1 MKLLYFAWI
10 RQKTGIAEEQVSLP
24 ANVSDVGG
32 LIDWLRVRDATFSAA
47 LEDVSVLRVAVN
59 QEFATFDTKIM
70 DSDEVAL
77 FPPMTGG

>member
-10 RQKTGIAEEQVSLP
+10 RQKTGIGEEQVSLP

-32 LIDWLRVRDATFSAA
+32 LIDWLRVRDATFSEA
-47 LEDVSVLRVAVN
+47 LEDVSALRVAVN
-59 QEFATFDTKIM
+59 QEFATFDTKIV

>member
-10 RQKTGIAEEQVSLP
+10 RQKTGIGEEQVSLP

-59 QEFATFDTKIM
+59 QEFATFDTKIV

>member
-10 RQKTGIAEEQVSLP
+10 RQKTGIGEEQVSLP

-32 LIDWLRVRDATFSAA
+32 LIDWLRVRDAAFSAA
-47 LEDVSVLRVAVN
+47 LEDVSALRVAVN

-70 DSDEVAL
+70 DRDEVAF
-77 FPPMTGG
+77 FPPITGG

>member
-10 RQKTGIAEEQVSLP
+10 RQKTGIGEEQVSLP